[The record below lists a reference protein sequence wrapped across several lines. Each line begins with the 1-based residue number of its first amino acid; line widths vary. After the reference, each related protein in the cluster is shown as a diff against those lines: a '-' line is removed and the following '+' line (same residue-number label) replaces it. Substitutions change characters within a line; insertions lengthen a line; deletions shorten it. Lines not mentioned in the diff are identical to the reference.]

1 VTNLTKLILEKKG
14 EYMAGR
20 AIKDIAKQI
29 GCSSSTVKN
38 TFYAYGITKK
48 QKANFK

>member
-1 VTNLTKLILEKKG
+1 VTELTRLILDRKS

-20 AIKDIAKQI
+20 AIKDIARDI
-29 GCSSSTVKN
+29 GCSTSTVKN